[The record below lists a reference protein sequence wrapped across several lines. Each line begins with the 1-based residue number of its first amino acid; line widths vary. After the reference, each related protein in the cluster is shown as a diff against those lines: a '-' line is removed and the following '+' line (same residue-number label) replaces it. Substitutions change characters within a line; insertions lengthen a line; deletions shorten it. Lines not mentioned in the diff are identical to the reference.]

1 MAANP
6 INQARQVL
14 CKTFEA
20 SGFDGTW
27 IKGTL
32 HDGGAIFLTAQK
44 LFPNCSWNSAYQQ
57 IDFPDQSCIEYAS
70 SASSMFETTYKAV
83 W

>member
-1 MAANP
+1 MDT
-6 INQARQVL
+6 QALQVL
-14 CKTFEA
+14 RKTFEA
-20 SGFDGTW
+20 SAFDGTW

-57 IDFPDQSCIEYAS
+57 IDFNDQSCIEYIAHPNS
-70 SASSMFETTYKAV
+70 TFDTTYKAV